1 MTAGGS
7 EAQVTDDTVSRSKDR
22 HAAHAAACGLS
33 KRKGLRTLC
42 PETFLLWEDRG
53 TVRTP
58 PGVSAVAVQEN
69 PDSPPLPENRYV
81 PVFKCSNDIDGC
93 GRIMIS

>member
-42 PETFLLWEDRG
+42 PETFLFLVE
-53 TVRTP
+53 
-58 PGVSAVAVQEN
+58 PGSCPDAAVQGH
-69 PDSPPLPENRYV
+69 PDSISSV
-81 PVFKCSNDIDGC
+81 PAILTDAGEL
-93 GRIMIS
+93 